1 MRFLKK
7 TVLFLLVFIALV
19 IFFSPKTQLY
29 YKAEEI
35 LADNNVILSEETPKD
50 HGFVFSI
57 EGGRLYYDDLEV
69 AQLNKITLL
78 PLLFFNRLSV
88 APFAF
93 SKEMQGFVPGMV
105 TKMYIQYSVIDP
117 LHVIC
122 KAEGDF
128 GTFSGS
134 IAFLDR
140 NISMGL
146 VPSEKLLQSRP
157 PWLHQLKKDK
167 GGVYRYESAY

>member
-1 MRFLKK
+1 VRFLKK
-7 TVLFLLVFIALV
+7 TLLFLLAFIALV
-19 IFFSPKTQLY
+19 IFFSPKVQLY
-29 YKAEEI
+29 YKAEAI
-35 LADNNVILSEETPKD
+35 LADNNVILSEETAKD
-50 HGFVFSI
+50 RGFIFSI

-69 AQLNKITLL
+69 AQLNEITLL
-78 PLLFFNRLSV
+78 PLVFFNRLSV

-105 TKMYIQYSVIDP
+105 TKMYIQYSIIDP
-117 LHVIC
+117 VHIVC
-122 KAEGDF
+122 EAEGDF
-128 GTFSGS
+128 GTFRGS
-134 IAFLDR
+134 VAFLDK

-157 PWLHQLKKDK
+157 PWLRQLKKDK